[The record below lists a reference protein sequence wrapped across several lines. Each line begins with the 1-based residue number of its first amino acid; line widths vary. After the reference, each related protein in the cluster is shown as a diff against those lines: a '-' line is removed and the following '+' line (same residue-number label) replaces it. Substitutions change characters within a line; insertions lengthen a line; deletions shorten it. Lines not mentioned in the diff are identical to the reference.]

1 NKDWLGDPNLA
12 LPSIIAV
19 SVWKV
24 IGWNMLIFLAGL
36 QGIPRHLNEAAAID
50 GANKPQVF
58 WNVTLPLLA
67 PTTFFILVTS
77 VIGAF
82 QVFDQVYVM
91 TGGGPANATLTAVQQ
106 IYNEA
111 FKGSTQMGYAAAES
125 FVLFAIILVV
135 SLVALRTVRSEV
147 AYL

>member
-1 NKDWLGDPNLA
+1 
-12 LPSIIAV
+12 V

-24 IGWNMLIFLAGL
+24 IGWNMLIYLAGL
-36 QGIPRHLNEAAAID
+36 QGIPKYLNEAASID
-50 GANKPQVF
+50 GASRWGAFSKI
-58 WNVTLPLLA
+58 TLPLLA

-91 TGGGPANATLTAVQQ
+91 TGGGPANATITAVQQ

-111 FKGSTQMGYAAAES
+111 FKHTQMGYAAAES
-125 FVLFAIILVV
+125 FVLFAIIMVV
-135 SLVALRTVRSEV
+135 SLLFMRALRGEV
-147 AYL
+147 AYQ